1 MRRPWLI
8 VALLLAA
15 ATVAAIATGYDLLW
29 KSAYF
34 LLLVI
39 AFSWLWTWLNVRQIE
54 VRRTGP
60 EQRAQIGQTISERI
74 IVRNTGWLPKPWIE
88 IRDHSTLPGHH
99 ASMAINLP
107 AHERR
112 SWRVR
117 TPCTRRGRFTLGPLT
132 VVASDPVGLFRR
144 ERQLTGSGTLL
155 VYPRTVPLP
164 NFTIP
169 GGELSGESR
178 VKTRTHAV
186 TPNAAGIREYVPGDS
201 FNRIHWPSTA
211 RTGRIMVKEFELDP
225 SSEVWLVID
234 MEARVQAGEGEES
247 TEEYAVTIAASIGRR
262 LVEMNRSVGLIAAG
276 ETHEVVHTDR
286 GDRQLQKLLET
297 LALIRA
303 TGTASLAEVIAA
315 ESSRFGRNSTLVVIT
330 PSTEQSWVDALQHQ
344 IHRGVRAVAVV
355 LEPATFG
362 GSGDILPILGTLAI
376 ADIQTFLIKRGDDLN
391 QALTGGRRQRLAS

>member
-1 MRRPWLI
+1 MGEFVLLTAVGRDRPGI
-8 VALLLAA
+8 VAAVSEALWRAGCNLEDASMTLLRGEFAVLLIAKRPPELTTEALASQLQALADRSGLQIMVKELSPQESESLPRVGRPYAIHIYGEDRTGIVHQISSLLAA
-15 ATVAAIATGYDLLW
+15 RGVNITDV
-29 KSAYF
+29 
-34 LLLVI
+34 
-39 AFSWLWTWLNVRQIE
+39 
-54 VRRTGP
+54 
-60 EQRAQIGQTISERI
+60 
-74 IVRNTGWLPKPWIE
+74 NT
-88 IRDHSTLPGHH
+88 
-99 ASMAINLP
+99 
-107 AHERR
+107 
-112 SWRVR
+112 RV
-117 TPCTRRGRFTLGPLT
+117 
-132 VVASDPVGLFRR
+132 
-144 ERQLTGSGTLL
+144 LTGSGTLL

-234 MEARVQAGEGEES
+234 MEARVQAGEGDES

-297 LALIRA
+297 LALVRA
-303 TGTASLAEVIAA
+303 IGRASLAEVIAA

-330 PSTEQSWVDALQHQ
+330 PSTEQSWVDDLQHQ
-344 IHRGVRAVAVV
+344 THRGVRAVAVV

-362 GSGDILPILGTLAI
+362 GSSDVLPILGTLAI
-376 ADIQTFLIKRGDDLN
+376 ADIRTFLIKCGDDLN